1 MKIIKK
7 LMWVFLVILIGVLGL
22 LLNENLTHFY
32 ISKSIFYSILISGIV
47 LAAIVYF
54 IRPAKK
60 YGIHKFLLALTIG
73 ILLIPYFSLL
83 KGYSNIFA
91 KDQAGVTAKEIRFK
105 MVIREFKKEGQ
116 DVWDTAMANRQVI
129 LYPGK
134 NWVWLGRQE
143 FCPLG
148 YDRQRGVAEIETD
161 VYWDQNL
168 VSQEHPDWEVPTPGK
183 NPDVIKSEDL
193 GGGKYFITFFY
204 RVKDEGPIFKPEG
217 WGKGSEPPICTY
229 PDIGMDFIIGEDGR
243 FLKNTFHI
251 LFPEPIGE
259 KIIEVPLE

>member
-7 LMWVFLVILIGVLGL
+7 LKWVLLVILIGVVGILI
-22 LLNENLTHFY
+22 NENFIHFY
-32 ISKSIFYSILISGIV
+32 ISKSIFYSILASGILLSTV
-47 LAAIVYF
+47 AYF
-54 IRPAKK
+54 IQSLKK
-60 YGIHKFLLALTIG
+60 YGIHKFLLCLTIG
-73 ILLIPYFSLL
+73 ILLVPYLGL
-83 KGYSNIFA
+83 MKGYSNIFA

-105 MVIREFKKEGQ
+105 VVKREFKKEGQ
-116 DVWDTAMANRQVI
+116 DVWDTAMANRQVT

-143 FCPLG
+143 FCPLD

-168 VSQEHPDWEVPTPGK
+168 VLQEHPDWEVPTPGK
-183 NPDVIKSEDL
+183 NPDCIKSEDL

-204 RVKDEGPIFKPEG
+204 RVEDERPILKPEG
-217 WGKGSEPPICTY
+217 LEPPICIY

-243 FLKNTFHI
+243 FLKNTMH
-251 LFPEPIGE
+251 LLLPEPIGE
-259 KIIEVPLE
+259 KIIEIPLE

>member
-7 LMWVFLVILIGVLGL
+7 LKWVFLAILIGVVGV
-22 LLNENLTHFY
+22 LLNENFIHFY
-32 ISKSIFYSILISGIV
+32 ISKSIFYSILVSGIA
-47 LAAIVYF
+47 LAAAAYF
-54 IRPAKK
+54 IQPLRK
-60 YGIHKFLLALTIG
+60 YVIHKFLLALTIG
-73 ILLIPYFSLL
+73 LLLIPYLSLV

-105 MVIREFKKEGQ
+105 VVKREFKKEGQ
-116 DVWDTAMANRQVI
+116 DVWDTAMTDRQVT

-143 FCPLG
+143 FCPLD

-161 VYWDQNL
+161 VFWDQNL
-168 VSQEHPDWEVPTPGK
+168 VLQEHPDWEVPTPGK

-204 RVKDEGPIFKPEG
+204 RVEDEGPILKPEG
-217 WGKGSEPPICTY
+217 AEPPVCIY

-243 FLKNTFHI
+243 FFFFFFFFL
-251 LFPEPIGE
+251 LPEPIGE
-259 KIIEVPLE
+259 KIIEIPLE